1 MQVQP
6 CAEMRTH
13 AAKWAQLCRRARY
26 PGHGLAVV
34 PEVAFLHDK
43 PVGPETEQRHP
54 GQILAAVGG
63 DPMGELARVMAAVRR
78 FAVWLMPAGRRD
90 WARRSGPGRTRCRRL
105 HPVRVNAVNMRG

>member
-1 MQVQP
+1 M
-6 CAEMRTH
+6 
-13 AAKWAQLCRRARY
+13 
-26 PGHGLAVV
+26 V

-54 GQILAAVGG
+54 GEILAAVGV
-63 DPMGELARVMAAVRR
+63 DPMGELARVMVAVRR

-90 WARRSGPGRTRCRRL
+90 WAGRSGPRRTRCRRL